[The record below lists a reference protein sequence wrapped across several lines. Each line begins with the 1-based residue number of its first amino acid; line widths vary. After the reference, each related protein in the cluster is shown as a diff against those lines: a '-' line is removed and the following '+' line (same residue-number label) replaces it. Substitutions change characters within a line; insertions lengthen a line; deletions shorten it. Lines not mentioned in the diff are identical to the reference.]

1 MNGPSDTLY
10 TDDLLFVYLSC
21 LSENS
26 VKWLA
31 TNAFVSQCL
40 LELPCAFLAT
50 KVSLRSLV
58 LTGCSLALFGCIL
71 KNAAVLTNLFPLLF
85 IGQVIAQLPWALTIS
100 RAGQLAN
107 MWCYADEISLA
118 TVIGSTGHMLG
129 TGLGFLVPIFIVQ
142 PVTHQNDVMNS
153 TNATFEID
161 TEIKSQLTNLYSM
174 TTGISAFVLLI
185 MVFLYHHDPETPP
198 TVAER
203 KRSLHVSRRASSI
216 FEASDFESLDG
227 RFTNPPSKMKRFSCD
242 LKIFWQEIQS
252 IFRNKNWR
260 LLLGS
265 FTLINGCIE
274 AFQIEAVFII
284 RNILSGSPQKVNLQ
298 VSVILTALWIS
309 KLFSSW
315 IAGFIADR
323 FHNFKK
329 LGLGRDF
336 KIQRNNHL
344 V

>member
-1 MNGPSDTLY
+1 
-10 TDDLLFVYLSC
+10 
-21 LSENS
+21 
-26 VKWLA
+26 
-31 TNAFVSQCL
+31 
-40 LELPCAFLAT
+40 
-50 KVSLRSLV
+50 
-58 LTGCSLALFGCIL
+58 
-71 KNAAVLTNLFPLLF
+71 
-85 IGQVIAQLPWALTIS
+85 
-100 RAGQLAN
+100 

-142 PVTHQNDVMNS
+142 PTVTHENDVMNS
-153 TNATFEID
+153 TKPTLEND
-161 TEIKSQLTNLYSM
+161 VKMRSQLTILYSM
-174 TTGISAFVLLI
+174 TTGISAFVLILMI
-185 MVFLYHHDPETPP
+185 FLYRHDPETPP

-203 KRSLHVSRRASSI
+203 KRSIHVSRRASSI
-216 FEASDFESLDG
+216 FEASDFESLDD
-227 RFTNPPSKMKRFSCD
+227 RLSKPPSNMKTFSFD
-242 LKIFWQEIQS
+242 LKIFWEEIKS

-284 RNILSGSPQKVNLQ
+284 RNILIGSPEKVNLQ

-329 LGLGRDF
+329 LGLGMDF
-336 KIQRNNHL
+336 KNAINNS
-344 V
+344 

>member
-1 MNGPSDTLY
+1 
-10 TDDLLFVYLSC
+10 
-21 LSENS
+21 
-26 VKWLA
+26 
-31 TNAFVSQCL
+31 
-40 LELPCAFLAT
+40 
-50 KVSLRSLV
+50 
-58 LTGCSLALFGCIL
+58 
-71 KNAAVLTNLFPLLF
+71 
-85 IGQVIAQLPWALTIS
+85 
-100 RAGQLAN
+100 

-142 PVTHQNDVMNS
+142 PTVTHENDVMNS
-153 TNATFEID
+153 TKATFEND
-161 TEIKSQLTNLYSM
+161 VKMRSQLTILYSM
-174 TTGISAFVLLI
+174 TTGISAFVLILMI
-185 MVFLYHHDPETPP
+185 FLYRHDPETPP

-203 KRSLHVSRRASSI
+203 KRSIHVSRRASSI
-216 FEASDFESLDG
+216 FEASDFESLDD
-227 RFTNPPSKMKRFSCD
+227 RLSKPPSKMKTFSFD
-242 LKIFWQEIQS
+242 LKIFWEEIKS

-284 RNILSGSPQKVNLQ
+284 RNILSGSPEKVNLQ

-329 LGLGRDF
+329 LGLGMNFENAINNSYSMSRRDSMF
-336 KIQRNNHL
+336 RQSVWVRQSADADCVISIVLLEVTKSRVKKCSRKYSDKLAFSI
-344 V
+344 

>member
-1 MNGPSDTLY
+1 MLKYVDPDNNVLY
-10 TDDLLFVYLSC
+10 LLH

-40 LELPCAFLAT
+40 LELPFAFLAT

-58 LTGCSLALFGCIL
+58 LTGCSLALIGCLL

-129 TGLGFLVPIFIVQ
+129 KGLGFLVPIFIVQ
-142 PVTHQNDVMNS
+142 PTVSHGNGAMNS
-153 TNATFEID
+153 TKATFKND
-161 TEIKSQLTNLYSM
+161 VKMRSQLTLLYSV
-174 TTGISAFVLLI
+174 TTGISAFVLILMI
-185 MVFLYHHDPETPP
+185 FLYRHDPETPP

-203 KRSLHVSRRASSI
+203 KRSIHVSLRASSI
-216 FEASDFESLDG
+216 FEASDFGSLDD
-227 RFTNPPSKMKRFSCD
+227 RPPKPPSKMKKFSFD
-242 LKIFWQEIQS
+242 LKIFWEEIQS

-284 RNILSGSPQKVNLQ
+284 RNILSGSPEKVNLQ

-329 LGLGRDF
+329 LGLGIDF
-336 KIQRNNHL
+336 KNALNNS
-344 V
+344 

>member
-1 MNGPSDTLY
+1 M
-10 TDDLLFVYLSC
+10 
-21 LSENS
+21 
-26 VKWLA
+26 
-31 TNAFVSQCL
+31 
-40 LELPCAFLAT
+40 
-50 KVSLRSLV
+50 
-58 LTGCSLALFGCIL
+58 
-71 KNAAVLTNLFPLLF
+71 KNAAILTNFFPLLF

-129 TGLGFLVPIFIVQ
+129 TGLGFLLPIFIVQ
-142 PVTHQNDVMNS
+142 PTVTYENEVMNS
-153 TNATFEID
+153 TKQTFEND
-161 TEIKSQLTNLYSM
+161 MKMRSQLTVLYSI
-174 TTGISAFVLLI
+174 TTGISALVLII
-185 MVFLYHHDPETPP
+185 MVFLYRHDPETPP

-203 KRSLHVSRRASSI
+203 KRSIHVSRRASSI

-227 RFTNPPSKMKRFSCD
+227 RPQKHPSKMKNFSCD
-242 LKIFWQEIQS
+242 LKIFWEEIQS

-260 LLLGS
+260 LLIGS

-284 RNILSGSPQKVNLQ
+284 RNILSGSPEQVNLQ
-298 VSVILTALWIS
+298 VGVILTALWIS

-315 IAGFIADR
+315 IAGFIADG

-329 LGLGRDF
+329 LGLGIDNKNTIITHRLRVG
-336 KIQRNNHL
+336 KIPCFGHFI
-344 V
+344 